1 MSRLDSFLRR
11 MSAQRDS
18 LNWISDRMSDLEG
31 DVVEV
36 GLGNGRTYDHLRELF
51 PTRRIWVIDRGLNC
65 HPTCVPPQD
74 LFMQG
79 EADEML
85 GALHAN
91 GVRAALIHYDLGT
104 GIDAADQQESRRM
117 SQLIAQLLVPGGHV
131 VSGQPLI
138 GLPQIDG
145 PENVARDR
153 YMIYRNT

>member
-79 EADEML
+79 EADDML
-85 GALHAN
+85 AALHAK
-91 GVRAALIHYDLGT
+91 GVRAALVHYDLGS
-104 GIDAADQQESRRM
+104 GVNAVDHAESHRLSPLM
-117 SQLIAQLLVPGGHV
+117 AQLLVPGGHV

-138 GLPQIDG
+138 GLPKIDG

-153 YMIYRNT
+153 YMIYRNP